1 VAPAGGSRRGTGP
14 AVPRLG
20 SPASSGPLGPPG
32 LARRHALTSPRIS
45 VILPVYNGR
54 PFLQDAVASVLAQTL
69 PPAEL
74 LVVDDGST
82 DGSLEALASLPP
94 APFPLRVLR
103 QANAG
108 QSAARNAA
116 AREASGDYLAFLDQ
130 DDRWH
135 PRHLEELVA
144 PLEAD
149 PQAGWA
155 YSDFDEMD
163 LSGHLV
169 TRAFL
174 ETQGVSH
181 PKRSIY
187 DCVAGDL
194 MVLPS
199 ASVLRSTAFAAAG
212 GFDETLSGYEDD
224 DLFVRFFRLGFE
236 HVFVPRPLL
245 RFRVHATGSS
255 ASDRFLES
263 RVRYAAKLLAILPD
277 DSRMFRYYAT
287 KAIAPRFFLTS
298 LDDYVRACSARD
310 WEGARRALQTVN
322 HFAALRRPSL
332 RLRLKLLFIQRP
344 RFFRFLL
351 VLNDR
356 LPRWTKLNR
365 NPTVTLR

>member
-1 VAPAGGSRRGTGP
+1 LAG
-14 AVPRLG
+14 
-20 SPASSGPLGPPG
+20 
-32 LARRHALTSPRIS
+32 
-45 VILPVYNGR
+45 
-54 PFLQDAVASVLAQTL
+54 AVASVLAQTL

-74 LVVDDGST
+74 IVVDDGST
-82 DGSLEALASLPP
+82 DGSLDALKNLPTI
-94 APFPLRVLR
+94 PFPFRVLR

-116 AREASGDYLAFLDQ
+116 AREAIGEYIAFLDQ
-130 DDRWH
+130 DDHWH
-135 PRHLEELVA
+135 PQHLEELVA
-144 PLEAD
+144 PLAAD
-149 PQAGWA
+149 PEVGWA
-155 YSDFDEMD
+155 YCDFDEMD

-174 ETQGVSH
+174 KTQGVPH

-245 RFRVHATGSS
+245 RFRVHATGCS
-255 ASDRFLES
+255 ASERFLES
-263 RVRYAAKLLAILPD
+263 RVRYAAKLMAILPD
-277 DSRMFRYYAT
+277 DSRMFRYYVS

-310 WEGARRALQTVN
+310 WDGARRTLLTVN
-322 HFAALRRPSL
+322 HFAALRRTSL
-332 RLRLKLLFIQRP
+332 RLRLKLLLIQKP
-344 RFFRFLL
+344 HIFRFLL
-351 VLNDR
+351 ALNDR

-365 NPTVTLR
+365 NPTITLR